1 MGDIKVGEVM
11 HLIELVDGMSS
22 RNDNSRNVLL
32 SNNFLSL

>member
-22 RNDNSRNVLL
+22 RNHDSRNVLL
-32 SNNFLSL
+32 SDNFLSL